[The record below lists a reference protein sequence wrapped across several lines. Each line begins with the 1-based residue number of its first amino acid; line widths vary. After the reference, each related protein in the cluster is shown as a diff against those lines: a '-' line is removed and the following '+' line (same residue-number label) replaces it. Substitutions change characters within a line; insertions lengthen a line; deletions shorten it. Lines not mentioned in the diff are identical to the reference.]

1 MALGIVSKKVLRMTF
16 TNALG
21 AGVSYSVI
29 NPLADLTAAA
39 VQTFMDL
46 VIAMNIF
53 NSTGGDLVAIKDIAI
68 VDTTTQDLF
77 DVAIV

>member
-1 MALGIVSKKVLRMTF
+1 MALGTVSRKVLRMSF

-21 AGVSYSVI
+21 NGASYSVI

-46 VIAMNIF
+46 VIAKNIF
-53 NSTGGDLVAIKDIAI
+53 NSAGGDLVAIRDIAI
-68 VDTTTQDLF
+68 GDTTTQDLF
-77 DVAIV
+77 DPPIV

>member
-1 MALGIVSKKVLRMTF
+1 MAVGIVSKKVLRMTF

-21 AGVSYSVI
+21 AGVSYSVS
-29 NPLADLTAAA
+29 NPLEDLTAAA

-46 VIAMNIF
+46 VIAKNLF

-77 DVAIV
+77 DVAIA